1 MRLLLD
7 FLCSVAQASGST
19 AKIDSV
25 WKCSLHCFRHTHGVS
40 FIKRSVDF
48 ILKVYV
54 GTKARFCL
62 RTSFQIYKYAGTC
75 AKNSF
80 IDPSQGKIM
89 HACIS
94 FWNHHMCQGFH
105 KVSHRPHTFTR
116 SPAACN
122 RHSFIYT
129 LHSDAQRPVNRS
141 ATWTSL
147 TLSILQYSCDSR
159 SPQLQHDP
167 DPPAK
172 NPTSVITDKN

>member
-1 MRLLLD
+1 MHYSMRLLLD

-48 ILKVYV
+48 FLKVYV

-62 RTSFQIYKYAGTC
+62 RTSFRIYKYAGTC
-75 AKNSF
+75 AKNFF

-94 FWNHHMCQGFH
+94 SEITIC
-105 KVSHRPHTFTR
+105 VRDSTR
-116 SPAACN
+116 SQSPATYIHPITCRLQLAL
-122 RHSFIYT
+122 
-129 LHSDAQRPVNRS
+129 LHVH
-141 ATWTSL
+141 TSL
-147 TLSILQYSCDSR
+147 RCS
-159 SPQLQHDP
+159 
-167 DPPAK
+167 
-172 NPTSVITDKN
+172 TSGLPFSYLN

>member
-48 ILKVYV
+48 FLKVYV

-62 RTSFQIYKYAGTC
+62 RTCFWIYKYAGTC

-94 FWNHHMCQGFH
+94 SEITIC
-105 KVSHRPHTFTR
+105 VRDSTR
-116 SPAACN
+116 SLSPATYI
-122 RHSFIYT
+122 HP
-129 LHSDAQRPVNRS
+129 AQRPVYRS

-167 DPPAK
+167 DPP
-172 NPTSVITDKN
+172 NISHHG

>member
-48 ILKVYV
+48 FLKVYV

-62 RTSFQIYKYAGTC
+62 RTSFRIYKYAGTC
-75 AKNSF
+75 AKNFF

-94 FWNHHMCQGFH
+94 SEITIC
-105 KVSHRPHTFTR
+105 VRDSTR
-116 SPAACN
+116 SQSPATYIHPIHLQTAIGTPSCTHFTQMLN
-122 RHSFIYT
+122 
-129 LHSDAQRPVNRS
+129 VRS
-141 ATWTSL
+141 TV
-147 TLSILQYSCDSR
+147 
-159 SPQLQHDP
+159 QLP
-167 DPPAK
+167 ELA
-172 NPTSVITDKN
+172 